1 MLQIT
6 QTNGRHC
13 LRALVMALLALLLLA
28 ASAQAE
34 APPAAGEVP
43 GSQEAGAGEV
53 QEPQQPA
60 GEGEG
65 GQEVPAGAGG
75 EAEPAPE
82 TTLTEPSPGE
92 TQGAVPPS
100 EPVEPVVEAPP
111 PPSEPV
117 VEAPPPPPSEPAAE
131 APPPSEPTEGA
142 PAGTTPAEGTDPT
155 TPAPGGEAAAESV
168 QDKSAGSSEEGAGGG
183 PHSPTLLTATSVSQD
198 PPAHDGTLG
207 GELPSAPSG
216 TSAIVT
222 VQVAEVS
229 GQAVASPA
237 ESAKPAGMTSGS
249 QAGRFRCELSALG
262 GNATDNCTAGWL
274 GAPRELTSATTS
286 AAVAAVSSL
295 APDTRVTLP
304 AGDGHDGSTV
314 SGPPLT
320 PAPGPAPGG
329 GAGAATGAG
338 ASGAGVS
345 IFLTLAGLLLLG
357 APRVLRRL
365 GLSFEPWLAGCFVL
379 IPERPD

>member
-1 MLQIT
+1 MQRERMLQIT
-6 QTNGRHC
+6 RTDGRHC
-13 LRALVMALLALLLLA
+13 LRAFVMALLAVLLLA

-34 APPAAGEVP
+34 APPAGGEMP
-43 GSQEAGAGEV
+43 ESLEAGAGEV
-53 QEPQQPA
+53 QEPQLPA

-65 GQEVPAGAGG
+65 GQEAPAGAGG
-75 EAEPAPE
+75 ETEAAPE
-82 TTLTEPSPGE
+82 TTATEPPPGE

-100 EPVEPVVEAPP
+100 EPVEPVAEAPPPPPSEPVEPVAEAPP

-117 VEAPPPPPSEPAAE
+117 
-131 APPPSEPTEGA
+131 EGA
-142 PAGTTPAEGTDPT
+142 PAGTTPAEGAEPT
-155 TPAPGGEAAAESV
+155 TAAPGGEGAEESA
-168 QDKSAGSSEEGAGGG
+168 QGKAAGSSEEGAGGG
-183 PHSPTLLTATSVSQD
+183 LLPHSPTLLTATSASQD
-198 PPAHDGTLG
+198 APAHVGALG
-207 GELPSAPSG
+207 GELPSTPSG
-216 TSAIVT
+216 TPATVT

-229 GQAVASPA
+229 GQAGASSA
-237 ESAKPAGMTSGS
+237 ESLKPAGTMSGS
-249 QAGRFRCELSALG
+249 QAGRFSCELSALG

-274 GAPRELTSATTS
+274 GAPRELTSAPTS

-295 APDTRVTLP
+295 TSDATVSLP
-304 AGDGHDGSTV
+304 AGTGHDGSTI

-329 GAGAATGAG
+329 GSGVATGAG

-345 IFLTLAGLLLLG
+345 LFLTLAGLLLLG